1 MPCGETAVVS
11 GVVVWSPAGVK
22 MIVTADPTDVSR
34 AVRDA
39 RDKTERIGLVPT
51 MGALHEGHLS
61 LVRAARDEC
70 CFVVV
75 SIFVNPT
82 QFGPHEDFDLYPR
95 PLEADLATCRGAG
108 VDLVF
113 QPDTETIYPDGFATF
128 VEVDGLSQMLEGRS
142 RPGHFRGVTT
152 VVLKLLNIVRPD
164 VAYFGHKDY
173 QQQLLI
179 RQMCRDLGLPVEIR
193 TCPTVRAAD
202 GLALSS
208 RNRYLD
214 AEQRRSALALSE
226 SLCLA
231 RDQLAA
237 GETNLAT
244 IRQAMHDH
252 LVSTPRVS
260 VDYATIVHPDT
271 LEEPA
276 EPLPD
281 MIALVAARVD
291 NVRLIDNFPITR

>member
-1 MPCGETAVVS
+1 
-11 GVVVWSPAGVK
+11 

-34 AVRDA
+34 AVKDA
-39 RDKTERIGLVPT
+39 RDNTARIGLVPT

-61 LVRAARDEC
+61 LVQAARDEC
-70 CFVVV
+70 RFVVV
-75 SIFVNPT
+75 SLFVNPT

-95 PLEADLATCRGAG
+95 PLEADLTTCRNAG
-108 VDLVF
+108 VNLVF
-113 QPDTETIYPDGFATF
+113 HPETDTIYPDGCATF
-128 VEVDGLSQMLEGRS
+128 VEVDGLSQTLEGRF

-152 VVLKLLNIVRPD
+152 VVLTLLNIVRPD

-179 RQMCRDLGLPVEIR
+179 RQMCRDLALPVEIR

-214 AEQRRSALALSE
+214 AEQRRSALTLWE
-226 SLCLA
+226 SLSLA
-231 RDQLAA
+231 RDQLVAGKTDLAA
-237 GETNLAT
+237 
-244 IRQAMHDH
+244 IRQAMHNH
-252 LVSTPRVS
+252 LASTPRVN

-271 LEEPA
+271 LEEPSQ
-276 EPLPD
+276 PLPN
-281 MIALVAARVD
+281 MIAIVAARVD
-291 NVRLIDNFPITR
+291 DLRLIDNLPITLHTIESAFYASGPVSYPS

>member
-1 MPCGETAVVS
+1 
-11 GVVVWSPAGVK
+11 

-34 AVRDA
+34 ALEAA

-61 LVRAARDEC
+61 LVQAAREEC
-70 CFVVV
+70 RFVVV

-82 QFGPHEDFDLYPR
+82 QFGPREDFDLYPR
-95 PLEADLATCRGAG
+95 PLDADLDACRSAG

-113 QPDTETIYPDGFATF
+113 QPETDTIYPDGCATF
-128 VEVDGLSQMLEGRS
+128 VEVEGLSQLLEGRF

-152 VVLKLLNIVRPD
+152 IVLKLLNIVRPD
-164 VAYFGHKDY
+164 AAYFGHKDY

-179 RQMCRDLGLPVEIR
+179 RRMCRDLVLPVEIH

-208 RNRYLD
+208 RNRFLD
-214 AEQRRSALALSE
+214 AQQRQSALALFE
-226 SLCLA
+226 SLSIA
-231 RDQLAA
+231 RDQLVV
-237 GETNLAT
+237 GETDLAA
-244 IRQAMHDH
+244 IRRAMYEH
-252 LVSTPRVS
+252 LASTPRVN

-271 LEEPA
+271 LQEPA
-276 EPLPD
+276 QSLPN
-281 MIALVAARVD
+281 MIAIVAARVD
-291 NVRLIDNFPITR
+291 DIRLIDNLPITP